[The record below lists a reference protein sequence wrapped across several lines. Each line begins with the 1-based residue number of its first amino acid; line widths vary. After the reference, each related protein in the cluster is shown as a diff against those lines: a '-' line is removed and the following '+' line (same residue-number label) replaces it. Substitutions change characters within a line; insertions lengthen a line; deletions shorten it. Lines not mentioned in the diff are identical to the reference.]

1 MRLTERH
8 RNDSTGHVSLK
19 VINFDQTLGNERLKS
34 VGLDGHKTPTAAN
47 PPISKASTMNRTTPA
62 GIIGRG
68 VAAGAAGGIA
78 EIVWIFVYASA
89 THADAASLA
98 QGVTTATGLN
108 LLLQGNSTGFGVA
121 IHMVL
126 AVTLGIVLAFSWTA
140 LSRRW
145 PKRLNPYAVMP
156 VALAGV
162 WAINFLIVLPLV
174 DADFVQIVPY
184 PVSLISKLLFGF
196 AAAVA
201 LSHRRSESTP
211 IPASS

>member
-1 MRLTERH
+1 
-8 RNDSTGHVSLK
+8 
-19 VINFDQTLGNERLKS
+19 
-34 VGLDGHKTPTAAN
+34 
-47 PPISKASTMNRTTPA
+47 MNRRSLA
-62 GIIGRG
+62 RIAGRG
-68 VAAGAAGGIA
+68 VVAGAAGGIA
-78 EIVWIFVYASA
+78 EIIWIFVYASV
-89 THADAASLA
+89 TGTDVASVA
-98 QGVTTATGLN
+98 RDVTTATGVN
-108 LLLQGNSTGFGVA
+108 LLLQGSPAAFGVT
-121 IHMVL
+121 IHMML
-126 AVTLGIVLAFSWTA
+126 AAVLGIALAFSWTA